1 MGSTGAATIIQA
13 VYLVVS
19 IITTVLTG
27 PLDRLLGRKRTMIF
41 AAAVLILGKVW
52 FVIDPFA
59 VGAIYLNAVTVG
71 IGLSITFVMFNTNRN
86 NIADLIEWQSGR
98 RIDSLVSTGDNLAA
112 KLAQAGAT
120 QLLTLS
126 LHMAGFNTIN
136 ALLGWVPAA
145 VTFVMLAVLCAMN
158 IEKDMDSMNAEKAA
172 RGISVSG

>member
-1 MGSTGAATIIQA
+1 M
-13 VYLVVS
+13 
-19 IITTVLTG
+19 
-27 PLDRLLGRKRTMIF
+27 
-41 AAAVLILGKVW
+41 
-52 FVIDPFA
+52 
-59 VGAIYLNAVTVG
+59 GAIYLNAVTVG

-126 LHMAGFNTIN
+126 LHMAGFNEALPAQPDATIATIN

-145 VTFVMLAVLCAMN
+145 VTLCDAGCSVRD
-158 IEKDMDSMNAEKAA
+158 EHRKGHGQHE
-172 RGISVSG
+172 RGKSRSGNLCLRLTDVQSQASG